1 MIGLNPGKQID
12 KSQAPIKQAKQ
23 KSSNIMKRER
33 VFHPIKSLKLNQ
45 NPENSVINE
54 KIVIFMM
61 HEHVSL
67 SPS

>member
-1 MIGLNPGKQID
+1 
-12 KSQAPIKQAKQ
+12 
-23 KSSNIMKRER
+23 MKRER

-67 SPS
+67 